1 MSVQL
6 AMLVATAVLAVV
18 AVIAAAV
25 ALVAVRRLR
34 ALHSA
39 APPAP
44 AAPPATF
51 VTPVGPEA
59 GLEPNSVTH
68 VERGELEPRDELD
81 PRGEPTAEVVRVVE
95 GRVIVQPTHD
105 QIVAATMTRPAVRL
119 SILAGGIAHALR
131 PESRDRILALMRREY
146 RARKRARQRAA
157 RAAARAT
164 NDPPP
169 PSGGR
174 GWVGS

>member
-18 AVIAAAV
+18 AVAAAV
-25 ALVAVRRLR
+25 VAVRALR
-34 ALHSA
+34 QAKALA
-39 APPAP
+39 DREPAS
-44 AAPPATF
+44 
-51 VTPVGPEA
+51 VGEPVSTV
-59 GLEPNSVTH
+59 LEPVLVTEPKGEG
-68 VERGELEPRDELD
+68 EREPEL
-81 PRGEPTAEVVRVVE
+81 EVVRVVE

-105 QIVAATMTRPAVRL
+105 QVVSASMTRPAVRL
-119 SILAGGIAHALR
+119 NIVAAGVAHALR
-131 PESRDRILALMRREY
+131 PESRDRILGLMRREY

-164 NDPPP
+164 NGPPP
-169 PSGGR
+169 PPGGR

>member
-18 AVIAAAV
+18 AVAAAV
-25 ALVAVRRLR
+25 VAVRALR
-34 ALHSA
+34 QAKQLGDRVA
-39 APPAP
+39 
-44 AAPPATF
+44 
-51 VTPVGPEA
+51 
-59 GLEPNSVTH
+59 
-68 VERGELEPRDELD
+68 RDEVAAYRDHLEDSRDLD
-81 PRGEPTAEVVRVVE
+81 TPARASQALDQRDDLEVVRVVE

-105 QIVAATMTRPAVRL
+105 QVVAASMTRPAVRL
-119 SILAGGIAHALR
+119 NIVAAGVAHALR
-131 PESRDRILALMRREY
+131 PESRDRILGLMRREY

-164 NDPPP
+164 NGPPP
-169 PSGGR
+169 PAGGR

>member
-18 AVIAAAV
+18 AVAAAV
-25 ALVAVRRLR
+25 VAVRALR
-34 ALHSA
+34 QAKQLGERE
-39 APPAP
+39 PASVSEP
-44 AAPPATF
+44 
-51 VTPVGPEA
+51 VTAV
-59 GLEPNSVTH
+59 LEPLAMA
-68 VERGELEPRDELD
+68 EPEPEGETDL
-81 PRGEPTAEVVRVVE
+81 EVVRVVE

-105 QIVAATMTRPAVRL
+105 QVVAASMTRPAVRL
-119 SILAGGIAHALR
+119 NIVAAGVAHALR
-131 PESRDRILALMRREY
+131 PESRDRILGLMRREY

-164 NDPPP
+164 NGPPP
-169 PSGGR
+169 PAGGR

>member
-18 AVIAAAV
+18 ALAAAV
-25 ALVAVRRLR
+25 VALR
-34 ALHSA
+34 ALREAKQLST
-39 APPAP
+39 PPDG
-44 AAPPATF
+44 TF
-51 VTPVGPEA
+51 VTERPAAEASGGHDVTKVELVARDRDPEPDP
-59 GLEPNSVTH
+59 EP
-68 VERGELEPRDELD
+68 ER
-81 PRGEPTAEVVRVVE
+81 TAEVVRVVE
-95 GRVIVQPTHD
+95 GRVIVQPTQD
-105 QIVAATMTRPAVRL
+105 QVVAASMTRPAVRL
-119 SILAGGIAHALR
+119 NIVAAGLAHALR
-131 PESRDRILALMRREY
+131 PESRDRITGLMRREY

-169 PSGGR
+169 ASGR

>member
-18 AVIAAAV
+18 AVAAAV
-25 ALVAVRRLR
+25 VAVVALRRAR
-34 ALHSA
+34 AV
-39 APPAP
+39 
-44 AAPPATF
+44 ATADR
-51 VTPVGPEA
+51 VA
-59 GLEPNSVTH
+59 
-68 VERGELEPRDELD
+68 RDEVAAYRDQVDEKHDLEVI
-81 PRGEPTAEVVRVVE
+81 EPKAPTPEVVRVVE

-105 QIVAATMTRPAVRL
+105 QVVAASMTRPAVRL
-119 SILAGGIAHALR
+119 NIVAAGLAHALR
-131 PESRDRILALMRREY
+131 PESRDRIMGLMRREY

-169 PSGGR
+169 SSGR

>member
-18 AVIAAAV
+18 AFAAAV
-25 ALVAVRRLR
+25 VAVLALR
-34 ALHSA
+34 KARTLA
-39 APPAP
+39 DRVPDAPGDRVA
-44 AAPPATF
+44 
-51 VTPVGPEA
+51 
-59 GLEPNSVTH
+59 
-68 VERGELEPRDELD
+68 RDEVAVNRDHVDEERDLD
-81 PRGEPTAEVVRVVE
+81 TPARASQALDHREAEVVRVVE

-105 QIVAATMTRPAVRL
+105 QVVAASMTRPAVRL
-119 SILAGGIAHALR
+119 NIVAAGVAHALR
-131 PESRDRILALMRREY
+131 PESRDRIMGLMRREF

-169 PSGGR
+169 SSGR

>member
-18 AVIAAAV
+18 AMAAAV
-25 ALVAVRRLR
+25 VAVRALR
-34 ALHSA
+34 EAKQVRATPQPAESHVPPVEDGVSLA
-39 APPAP
+39 ERATQREPEPERERDAP
-44 AAPPATF
+44 
-51 VTPVGPEA
+51 
-59 GLEPNSVTH
+59 S
-68 VERGELEPRDELD
+68 
-81 PRGEPTAEVVRVVE
+81 AEVVRVVE
-95 GRVIVQPTHD
+95 GRVIVQPTQD
-105 QIVAATMTRPAVRL
+105 QVVAASMTRPAVRL
-119 SILAGGIAHALR
+119 NILAAGLAHALR
-131 PESRDRILALMRREY
+131 PESRDRIVGLMRREY

-169 PSGGR
+169 AGGR

>member
-6 AMLVATAVLAVV
+6 AMLIATAVLAVV
-18 AVIAAAV
+18 AVGAAVV

-34 ALHSA
+34 TLHR
-39 APPAP
+39 

-51 VTPVGPEA
+51 VTPVGPDDQIR
-59 GLEPNSVTH
+59 PNSVTK
-68 VERGELEPRDELD
+68 VERVAAEEADGSDEPS
-81 PRGEPTAEVVRVVE
+81 AEVVRVVE

-105 QIVAATMTRPAVRL
+105 QIVAASMTRPTVRL
-119 SILAGGIAHALR
+119 NIIAAGLAHALR
-131 PESRDRILALMRREY
+131 PESRDRIVGLVRREY
-146 RARKRARQRAA
+146 RGRKRARQRAA

-164 NDPPP
+164 NDPPAA
-169 PSGGR
+169 GR

>member
-18 AVIAAAV
+18 ALAAAVV
-25 ALVAVRRLR
+25 ALVALRRVKALR
-34 ALHSA
+34 E
-39 APPAP
+39 
-44 AAPPATF
+44 
-51 VTPVGPEA
+51 TPVSAEVHVPPVET
-59 GLEPNSVTH
+59 SVLP
-68 VERGELEPRDELD
+68 VERQTQREP
-81 PRGEPTAEVVRVVE
+81 EPTEVVRVVE

-105 QIVAATMTRPAVRL
+105 QVVAASMTRPAVRL
-119 SILAGGIAHALR
+119 NIVAAGVAHALR
-131 PESRDRILALMRREY
+131 PESRDRILGLMRREY

-169 PSGGR
+169 SSGR

>member
-18 AVIAAAV
+18 AVAAAV
-25 ALVAVRRLR
+25 VAVRALR
-34 ALHSA
+34 QAKALA
-39 APPAP
+39 DREPAS
-44 AAPPATF
+44 
-51 VTPVGPEA
+51 VGEPVSTV
-59 GLEPNSVTH
+59 LEPVLVTEPEG
-68 VERGELEPRDELD
+68 EREPEL
-81 PRGEPTAEVVRVVE
+81 EVVRVVE

-105 QIVAATMTRPAVRL
+105 QVVAASMTRPAVRL
-119 SILAGGIAHALR
+119 NIVAAGVAHALR
-131 PESRDRILALMRREY
+131 PESRDRILGLMRREY

-164 NDPPP
+164 NGPPP
-169 PSGGR
+169 PAGGR

>member
-18 AVIAAAV
+18 AVAAAV
-25 ALVAVRRLR
+25 VAVLALTR
-34 ALHSA
+34 AKALGDRVA
-39 APPAP
+39 
-44 AAPPATF
+44 
-51 VTPVGPEA
+51 
-59 GLEPNSVTH
+59 
-68 VERGELEPRDELD
+68 RDEVAAYRDHVDEDHDLEVIE
-81 PRGEPTAEVVRVVE
+81 PEEPTPEVVRVVE
-95 GRVIVQPTHD
+95 GRVVVQPTHD
-105 QIVAATMTRPAVRL
+105 QVVAASMTRPAVRL
-119 SILAGGIAHALR
+119 NIVAAGLVHALR
-131 PESRDRILALMRREY
+131 PESRDRIMGLMRREF

-169 PSGGR
+169 SSGR

>member
-18 AVIAAAV
+18 AVLAAVV

-34 ALHSA
+34 AMHLA
-39 APPAP
+39 APAP
-44 AAPPATF
+44 SPATF
-51 VTPVGPEA
+51 VTPVAREA
-59 GLEPNSVTH
+59 GLEPNSVTK
-68 VERGELEPRDELD
+68 VERDEADRTELDVRDE
-81 PRGEPTAEVVRVVE
+81 PTTEVVRVVE

-105 QIVAATMTRPAVRL
+105 QLVAATMTRPSVRL
-119 SILAGGIAHALR
+119 NILVGGIAHALR
-131 PESRDRILALMRREY
+131 PESRDRILGLMRREY
-146 RARKRARQRAA
+146 RARRRARQRAA

-164 NDPPP
+164 NGPP
-169 PSGGR
+169 PSSGGQ

>member
-18 AVIAAAV
+18 AVAAAV
-25 ALVAVRRLR
+25 VAVRALR
-34 ALHSA
+34 QAKALA
-39 APPAP
+39 DREPAS
-44 AAPPATF
+44 
-51 VTPVGPEA
+51 VSEPVSTV
-59 GLEPNSVTH
+59 LEPVLVTEP
-68 VERGELEPRDELD
+68 EREPEL
-81 PRGEPTAEVVRVVE
+81 EVVRVVE

-105 QIVAATMTRPAVRL
+105 QVVAASMTRPAVRL
-119 SILAGGIAHALR
+119 NIVAAGVAHALR
-131 PESRDRILALMRREY
+131 PESRDRILGLMRREY

-164 NDPPP
+164 NGPPP
-169 PSGGR
+169 PAGGR